1 MIGWSSTLK
10 SMHCPECE
18 SDDTKVIDSRPA
30 DDGFAIRRRRSC
42 PECGYRFT
50 TFERYVMRAE
60 SQVLTVV
67 KRDGSSEVFD
77 SVKIVG
83 GVTAAAKGRPVTLHD
98 IEALT
103 VSIEDMVRAQGGSVT
118 SEQVG
123 QAVLTR
129 LRSLDHVA
137 YLRFASVYKGFDEVD
152 DFVRELALLDQDR

>member
-1 MIGWSSTLK
+1 MIGWGSTLET
-10 SMHCPECE
+10 MHCPVCE

-50 TFERYVMRAE
+50 TFERCVVRIE
-60 SQVLTVV
+60 THVPTVV
-67 KRDGSSEVFD
+67 KRDGSSEAFD
-77 SVKIVG
+77 IAKIVR
-83 GVTAAAKGRPVTLHD
+83 GVAAAAKGRPVTLDD
-98 IEALT
+98 IEGLAAG
-103 VSIEDMVRAQGGSVT
+103 IEDMVRVQGGSAT

-129 LRSLDHVA
+129 LRDLDHVA

>member
-1 MIGWSSTLK
+1 
-10 SMHCPECE
+10 MHCPECE

-67 KRDGSSEVFD
+67 KRDGSSEVFE

-137 YLRFASVYKGFDEVD
+137 YQRFASVYKGFDEVD